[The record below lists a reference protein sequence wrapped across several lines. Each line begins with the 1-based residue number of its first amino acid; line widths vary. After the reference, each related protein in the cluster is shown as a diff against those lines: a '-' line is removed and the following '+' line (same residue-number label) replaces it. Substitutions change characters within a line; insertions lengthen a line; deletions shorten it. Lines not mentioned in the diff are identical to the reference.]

1 MAVFVGM
8 VVVMAGRTG
17 MGREMPC
24 LPVSMIMAATLF
36 AHL

>member
-8 VVVMAGRTG
+8 VVIGGIGVG
-17 MGREMPC
+17 MLL
-24 LPVSMIMAATLF
+24 LPLRSAMAATLF